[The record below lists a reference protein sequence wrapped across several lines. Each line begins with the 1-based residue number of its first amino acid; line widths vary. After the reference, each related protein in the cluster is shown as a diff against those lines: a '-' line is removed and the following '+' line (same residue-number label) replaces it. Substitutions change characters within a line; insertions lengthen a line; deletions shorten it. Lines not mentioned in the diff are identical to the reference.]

1 MAIVSAT
8 EMTIGTSEQEHQQ
21 TGNYIS
27 ITSNPIPPLPT
38 HINFLSKPLTNE
50 DNLTNLEE
58 EGGRH
63 ALSN

>member
-1 MAIVSAT
+1 MAIVSAC
-8 EMTIGTSEQEHQQ
+8 EMTFGTSEQEHQQ
-21 TGNYIS
+21 TGHYIS
-27 ITSNPIPPLPT
+27 LLTPSPLPT

-58 EGGRH
+58 GGGRH